1 MKLFVGFMLL
11 FIFITACAPTIKW
24 TKANYNQAVF
34 DYDFGNC
41 KTEAETVVPP
51 AKPASNQSRMFA
63 GFSTPEDEKREAAL
77 EDYISTC
84 MQRKGY
90 YLSSR

>member
-1 MKLFVGFMLL
+1 MKRFVLL
-11 FIFITACAPTIKW
+11 GTLLMIVSCAPTVKW

-41 KTEAETVVPP
+41 KTEAEATVPP
-51 AKPASNQSRMFA
+51 ATNTTQQNRVFA

-77 EDYISTC
+77 EEHIATC

-90 YLSSR
+90 YLG